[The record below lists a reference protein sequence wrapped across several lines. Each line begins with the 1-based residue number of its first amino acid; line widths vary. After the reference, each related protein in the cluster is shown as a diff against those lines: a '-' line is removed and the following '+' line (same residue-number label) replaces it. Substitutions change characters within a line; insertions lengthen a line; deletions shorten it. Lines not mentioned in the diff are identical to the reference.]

1 MTATA
6 IAITGSIAYNTG
18 AFLVEQHQS
27 PSNFGVAVVLAAVL
41 AAVSR
46 VCLVVLVL
54 MSERH
59 YSTL

>member
-1 MTATA
+1 MKLIA
-6 IAITGSIAYNTG
+6 IAIIGSIAYNTG
-18 AFLVEQHQS
+18 AFLAEQHQS
-27 PSNFGVAVVLAAVL
+27 PLNFGVAVVLAAVL

-46 VCLVVLVL
+46 VCLAVLVL